1 MEILSLNDE
10 VKCKI
15 GVSMIEGVGV
25 IAIRDIKKGEKM
37 YCKEGSNTKKY
48 QGDISVLRPE
58 IQELI
63 LQRWT
68 QADKNFPFPS
78 PNDDARLISFM
89 NHSDTPNYDKYNDIA
104 LKDILKGQEIT
115 EKYDTLDKL

>member
-1 MEILSLNDE
+1 MIELNKQ
-10 VKCKI
+10 VKCKLAPSKI
-15 GVSMIEGVGV
+15 HGVGV
-25 IAIRDIKKGEKM
+25 FAIRDIRKGEKM
-37 YCKEGSNTKKY
+37 YCKGSPNAKKY

-58 IQELI
+58 IRELI

-68 QADKNFPFPS
+68 TADKDFPFLS

-104 LKDILKGQEIT
+104 LKEIKRGEEIT
-115 EKYDTLDKL
+115 EKYD